1 MTDRKSDMSSSQKK
15 AGHMTSVKRL
25 FVGMFVGVGLLVGS
39 APAQAVPLLQMDILN
54 GRYDESSRTVVAR
67 EGMFTLLALLTPDAT
82 LEPDLSR
89 WLNETYY
96 IAAAVTPQT
105 YAPGADLGT
114 ITFDGP
120 DLTGQLPSTGTSPGG
135 TVRVTADMVF
145 GNPPLES
152 DGAIYD
158 SGDMAPHDIYDTYF
172 TEFQFRFNPLN
183 QTTPWDSRLDGRHTS
198 IPAGGAGMYYAAFT
212 VNTADLAPTHAIHFD
227 VYNTRLRNCVAAGTC
242 ADEDL
247 KLQNDF
253 DHDAQSAPVPE
264 PASLL
269 LLGSGL
275 FAMSR
280 VAQRYRKPV
289 RP

>member
-1 MTDRKSDMSSSQKK
+1 MTRLR
-15 AGHMTSVKRL
+15 GL
-25 FVGMFVGVGLLVGS
+25 FVGMLVVAGLLAGS
-39 APAQAVPLLQMDILN
+39 GRAYAVPLLQLDILN
-54 GRYDESSRTVVAR
+54 GRYDEASRTIVAT
-67 EGMFTLLALLTPDAT
+67 EDEFTLLALLTPDAA

-96 IAAAVTPQT
+96 IAAALTPQT
-105 YAPGADLGT
+105 FVPGADLGT

-120 DLTGQLPSTGTSPGG
+120 DLTGQLPATTTSPGG

-145 GNPPLES
+145 GNPPIEAN
-152 DGAIYD
+152 GAVYD
-158 SGDMAPHDIYDTYF
+158 AGDMAPHNIYDTYF
-172 TEFQFRFNPLN
+172 TEFQFRFNPVN
-183 QTTPWDSRLDGRHTS
+183 QTTPWDSRLDGRHSS
-198 IPAGGAGMYYAAFT
+198 IPSGAGMYYAAFT
-212 VNTADLAPTHAIHFD
+212 VNTADLSVAHQLHFD
-227 VYNTRLRNCVAAGTC
+227 VYNTRLRNCTALGNC

-253 DHDAQSAPVPE
+253 DHDAESAPVPE

-280 VAQRYRKPV
+280 VAQRFRKTA
-289 RP
+289 RS